1 MVRTIGDINIG
12 DFEFKACIS
21 DAYPLLWFNLP
32 EEIFLIYISERLH
45 YQP

>member
-12 DFEFKACIS
+12 DSEFKTCIS
-21 DAYPLLWFNLP
+21 DACLLLWFRLP
-32 EEIFLIYISERLH
+32 EGNFLIYISERLH